1 MTMKKLVLFVF
12 MLSVIVA
19 CGPGKRAIQATQ
31 NTPSVTTTTDTVTP
45 TDEPVDVA
53 PTETTQEDKDTSP
66 KEEVIK
72 PKDDAVDTPI
82 ETMEAFDH
90 TSWNTLLSNYVSEA
104 GNVDYK
110 GFKTEWASLRNY
122 LATLSENMPA
132 GNWTGEDKLAYWM
145 NAYNA
150 MTVDLI
156 LRNYPLTSI
165 KDIKDPWKQR
175 FWKLGEKWYNLD
187 EIEHQ
192 ILRKMDEPRIHFG
205 INCASFSCPPLLNE
219 AFTRQDVDD
228 QLERLAVTFVND
240 PKRNTISE
248 NSVKISKIFSWFAR
262 DFKQDGSVIDF
273 LNKYSEV
280 TINPK
285 AKKSFRDYDW
295 SLNE

>member
-1 MTMKKLVLFVF
+1 
-12 MLSVIVA
+12 
-19 CGPGKRAIQATQ
+19 
-31 NTPSVTTTTDTVTP
+31 
-45 TDEPVDVA
+45 
-53 PTETTQEDKDTSP
+53 
-66 KEEVIK
+66 
-72 PKDDAVDTPI
+72 
-82 ETMEAFDH
+82 
-90 TSWNTLLSNYVSEA
+90 
-104 GNVDYK
+104 
-110 GFKTEWASLRNY
+110 
-122 LATLSENMPA
+122 
-132 GNWTGEDKLAYWM
+132 
-145 NAYNA
+145 
-150 MTVDLI
+150 
-156 LRNYPLTSI
+156 
-165 KDIKDPWKQR
+165 
-175 FWKLGEKWYNLD
+175 
-187 EIEHQ
+187 
-192 ILRKMDEPRIHFG
+192 MDEPRIHFG